1 MEFEA
6 ARKRVDALSERI
18 RELQDAYYRRD
29 EVLVSDADYDALVR
43 ELEALEQE
51 HPILSSDDSPT
62 QAVGFGSG
70 ALFSPVTHAERMF
83 SLDNVFS
90 TEEMTAWL
98 EKIQS
103 VHPGATYLCELKV
116 DGLALNLRYQAG
128 RLVSAATR
136 GDGVTGEDVTENALM
151 VPSIPRT
158 LEGSDHPELVEVRG
172 EVVFP
177 RAAFDSLNARQAE
190 AGEKVFA
197 NPRNAASGSLRQKS
211 EGKTAAQR
219 ALVQER
225 LAGLTMV
232 VHGIGAWD
240 SPPVSTQSEVYD
252 LLRSWGLPTSGE
264 VKAVSSVEGVL
275 AFIDHHN
282 AHRADVAHEID
293 GAVIKVDQFDA
304 QRELGATSRAPRWA
318 IAYKY
323 PPEQVNT
330 ILRDI
335 VVSVGRTG
343 RATPYAVLEPVRVA
357 GSEVERA
364 TLHNQDV
371 VKAKGILIGD
381 TVVIRKAGDVIPEIL
396 GPVVEKRDG
405 SERAFVMPTHCP
417 DCSAVLAAS
426 KEGDV
431 DLRCPN
437 TRACPAQ
444 VRGRI
449 EHIGSRGGLDIEG
462 LGEVSAAALT
472 QPKEPR
478 TPPLANE
485 AGLFALR
492 IEDLFPIVVEVKDP
506 DTGLAKRDATT
517 GEVTTQ
523 SPYRRVR
530 KKSDPPFDA
539 TATEFAGDADS
550 VPSKAAYELI
560 EQLGRARSQPL
571 WRFLVSLN
579 IRHVGPVAARLL
591 AGEYGSLEA
600 IMSATPEQL
609 AAIDGVGETIAQS
622 IVEWWGVDWHRHIVD
637 SWREAGVSFADER
650 ASGGASSQTLAGL
663 TVVVTGAIPGH
674 TRESAEEAVRACGG
688 KPTSSVSKSTSV
700 VVAGAGAGSKAQKA
714 LDLGIPVVDAE
725 NFATL
730 CAEGLP
736 PSAL

>member
-714 LDLGIPVVDAE
+714 LDLGIPLVDAE

>member
-177 RAAFDSLNARQAE
+177 RAAFDSLNVRQAE

-211 EGKTAAQR
+211 EGKTPAQR

-530 KKSDPPFDA
+530 KKSDPPFEA
-539 TATEFAGDADS
+539 AATEFAGDADS

-650 ASGGASSQTLAGL
+650 ASGGTSSQTLAGL

-714 LDLGIPVVDAE
+714 LDLGIPLVDAE

>member
-211 EGKTAAQR
+211 EGKTPAQR

-264 VKAVSSVEGVL
+264 VKAVSSVESVL

-282 AHRADVAHEID
+282 AHRADVTHEID

-517 GEVTTQ
+517 GKVTTQ

>member
-90 TEEMTAWL
+90 PEEMTAWL

-211 EGKTAAQR
+211 EGKTPAQR

-622 IVEWWGVDWHRHIVD
+622 IVEWWEVDWHRHIVD

>member
-177 RAAFDSLNARQAE
+177 RAAFDSLNVRQAE

-211 EGKTAAQR
+211 EGKTPAQR

-650 ASGGASSQTLAGL
+650 ASGGTSSQTLAGL

-714 LDLGIPVVDAE
+714 LDLGIPLVDAE

>member
-177 RAAFDSLNARQAE
+177 RAAFDSLNVRQAE

-211 EGKTAAQR
+211 EGKTPAQR

-539 TATEFAGDADS
+539 AATEFAGDADS

-650 ASGGASSQTLAGL
+650 ASGGTSSQTLAGL

>member
-177 RAAFDSLNARQAE
+177 RAAFDSLNVRQAE

-211 EGKTAAQR
+211 EGKTPAQR

-539 TATEFAGDADS
+539 TATEFAGDAAS

-650 ASGGASSQTLAGL
+650 ASGGTSSQTLAGL

-714 LDLGIPVVDAE
+714 LDLGIPLVDAE

>member
-211 EGKTAAQR
+211 EGKTPAQR

-714 LDLGIPVVDAE
+714 LDLGIPLVDAE

>member
-211 EGKTAAQR
+211 EGKTPAQR

-600 IMSATPEQL
+600 IMAATPEQL

>member
-116 DGLALNLRYQAG
+116 DGLALNLRYRAG

-417 DCSAVLAAS
+417 DCSALLAAS